1 MTSLYLVGAGGHA
14 KVVIDIAIENGFDV
28 SACIALG
35 SETSYRGVPALE
47 GDDRISAFIADG
59 QSGFV
64 AIGDNA
70 TRTRVGE
77 LVRSSGGQLSTLNAK
92 SARISPTAT
101 IGHGSIL
108 MEGVVV
114 NADARIGDLVIVNTG
129 ATVDHDCRIG
139 SGAHVGPGSHL
150 AGNVQ
155 IGAGAFLGAG
165 TIVIPGIT
173 IGAGAT
179 VGAGSTVIRD
189 VAPGALAFGVPAKI
203 RKATP

>member
-14 KVVIDIAIENGFDV
+14 KVAIDIAIENGFDV
-28 SACIALG
+28 SACIGLG
-35 SETSYRGVPALE
+35 AEAPYRSVPVLE
-47 GDDRISAFIADG
+47 GDDRISAFIVAG

-70 TRTRVGE
+70 TRIRVGAS
-77 LVRSSGGQLSTLNAK
+77 VRSSGGHLSTLVAK

-101 IGHGSIL
+101 IGLGTII

-114 NADARIGDLVIVNTG
+114 NAEATIGDLAIVNTG

-139 SGAHVGPGSHL
+139 SGAHLGPGSHL
-150 AGNVQ
+150 AGNVH

-189 VAPGALAFGVPAKI
+189 VPPGALAFGVPAKI
-203 RKATP
+203 RKASA